1 MIVPW
6 HCLQH
11 TCLLQTKHLNCDQ
24 FDKVGAFVYAV
35 GAAGA
40 AADSSFSTMSLIAF
54 AANKP
59 SVRNAGLVGSMPTNT
74 MVGKPC
80 ICNKRHR
87 ILMQPGKAQGI

>member
-1 MIVPW
+1 MSLHADHMV
-6 HCLQH
+6 
-11 TCLLQTKHLNCDQ
+11 
-24 FDKVGAFVYAV
+24 VYAV

-80 ICNKRHR
+80 ICNMRHR
-87 ILMQPGKAQGI
+87 TLMQPGNAQGNVLLLTWFLAELYLQL